1 MKIKSAWNR
10 FRKLWD
16 RRKASAQRSLLE
28 GGRDASYP
36 RLYESRLEDRRLLD
50 GLPLAQWNSN
60 GGLTVGAGSQ
70 GNDQRGDQFV
80 VSQYQQRGES
90 MLRVTVNG
98 QIAADVASST
108 VTSLTILGSD
118 DADSLSID
126 PAVALRDGIH
136 FLGEGAG
143 AGTGAAEGADSAGS
157 ANGGVRGADTLMLL
171 GATGSEPRQQVTHE
185 FRLDGGSVIVSDR
198 SQSITYQGVERVVDQ
213 ISTISRSFALDSSVG
228 ATLADD
234 GLDAN
239 QQSTFTTSTGVTV
252 EFRDPWAALS
262 IRGATTSAADAT
274 SAGSSSTGA
283 SSSGQAAIEI
293 QGLDRSFQGDLS
305 VQTGTAGNVVLTG
318 DWQLGGGDLRVEA
331 GSIRVAGTITTA
343 SGDMRLEAADS
354 LVVEGT
360 GQLHAGGDLGRG
372 GNVLLLGERID
383 LLSGSVVDASGDRG
397 GGSILIGG
405 DYQGANPLVRNATVT
420 NVEEGAV
427 VRADALL
434 VGDGGRII
442 VWSDRGSMIGGQLS
456 VRGGSLSGS
465 GGFVETSSGGYLW
478 VGSTPDLSAV
488 AGSGGAWLIDPNN
501 LEIVAGNGLT
511 NVTVA
516 GTTYTTNNDTSVLG
530 VDRIIAALRNNAT
543 VTVRTTASGTNS
555 QAGNITLSTDLIYT
569 GTGNNSLVLEAH
581 NDIILNGSIRA
592 SATLGAS
599 NPVSITLRADSDL
612 NGSGSIFLNNSVL
625 STQGG
630 SLTFTRPVVLG
641 ADVTITTVSGTGN
654 GAVTF
659 QGSLNAD
666 DAANQNRS
674 LTINSGTGAVTF
686 LSIGDTQALA
696 SLNVTA
702 GSIRLNNATVKLND
716 AGGQTSTFNGAVQ
729 LGANVVL
736 DMATATTANN
746 LVFTSTVNA
755 DNATTNDRT
764 LTVNATGG
772 TVTFQGIVGSAA
784 TTALSDFDV
793 TAAKIRLLGT
803 RIG

>member
-143 AGTGAAEGADSAGS
+143 AGTGAGEGADSAGS

-171 GATGSEPRQQVTHE
+171 GPTGSEPRQQVTHE

-198 SQSITYQGVERVVDQ
+198 SQSITFQGVERVVDQ

-228 ATLADD
+228 ATLTDD

-293 QGLDRSFQGDLS
+293 QGLDRS
-305 VQTGTAGNVVLTG
+305 
-318 DWQLGGGDLRVEA
+318 
-331 GSIRVAGTITTA
+331 
-343 SGDMRLEAADS
+343 
-354 LVVEGT
+354 
-360 GQLHAGGDLGRG
+360 
-372 GNVLLLGERID
+372 
-383 LLSGSVVDASGDRG
+383 
-397 GGSILIGG
+397 
-405 DYQGANPLVRNATVT
+405 
-420 NVEEGAV
+420 
-427 VRADALL
+427 
-434 VGDGGRII
+434 
-442 VWSDRGSMIGGQLS
+442 
-456 VRGGSLSGS
+456 
-465 GGFVETSSGGYLW
+465 
-478 VGSTPDLSAV
+478 
-488 AGSGGAWLIDPNN
+488 
-501 LEIVAGNGLT
+501 
-511 NVTVA
+511 
-516 GTTYTTNNDTSVLG
+516 
-530 VDRIIAALRNNAT
+530 
-543 VTVRTTASGTNS
+543 
-555 QAGNITLSTDLIYT
+555 
-569 GTGNNSLVLEAH
+569 
-581 NDIILNGSIRA
+581 
-592 SATLGAS
+592 
-599 NPVSITLRADSDL
+599 
-612 NGSGSIFLNNSVL
+612 
-625 STQGG
+625 
-630 SLTFTRPVVLG
+630 
-641 ADVTITTVSGTGN
+641 
-654 GAVTF
+654 
-659 QGSLNAD
+659 
-666 DAANQNRS
+666 
-674 LTINSGTGAVTF
+674 
-686 LSIGDTQALA
+686 
-696 SLNVTA
+696 
-702 GSIRLNNATVKLND
+702 
-716 AGGQTSTFNGAVQ
+716 
-729 LGANVVL
+729 
-736 DMATATTANN
+736 
-746 LVFTSTVNA
+746 
-755 DNATTNDRT
+755 
-764 LTVNATGG
+764 
-772 TVTFQGIVGSAA
+772 
-784 TTALSDFDV
+784 
-793 TAAKIRLLGT
+793 
-803 RIG
+803 